1 MDIKDFELDILYN
14 VMLGTTTPKVID
26 SRGHTPLIACLDRE
40 TVGILL
46 ERIEK
51 AGGCGTVYS
60 LSETGEVAILAAQND
75 DLDEPEAGAPGKNA
89 TIRELIN
96 YISTQEDGVYLTGA
110 KMRSYG
116 TADLAKV

>member
-1 MDIKDFELDILYN
+1 MDIKDFELDVLYN
-14 VMLGTTTPKVID
+14 VTLGTTTPKVID

-60 LSETGEVAILAAQND
+60 LSDTGEVSIVAVQEKSRADTKADILSD
-75 DLDEPEAGAPGKNA
+75 SSP
-89 TIRELIN
+89 IRELIS
-96 YISTQEDGVYLTGA
+96 YVSAQDDWVLVSGL

-116 TADLAKV
+116 TAELAKV